1 MNWVDLVL
9 LAVIAVSALLAFMR
23 GLVREVMGVGA
34 WIGAALFTLWGSPF
48 VEPRVAAWLGS
59 GDYSKPVS
67 YLICFIIALV
77 LLMILA
83 GMIGSVVRGSLL
95 SGIDRTLGVV
105 FGAIRGA
112 ALVAAAYLIVGL
124 LVVPD
129 RWPDPV
135 REAALLPY
143 VHSGAQW
150 LVACLPRSVQPR
162 VVDLPKGR
170 SINAEDLLHLPA
182 QGSATGRASGRSGGQ
197 TGSQSGAPAK
207 ESL

>member
-1 MNWVDLVL
+1 VNWVDLVIV
-9 LAVIAVSALLAFMR
+9 AVIAISALLAFMR

-34 WIGAALFTLWGSPF
+34 WIGAALFTFWASPL
-48 VEPRVAAWLGS
+48 VEPRVATWLGS
-59 GDYSKPVS
+59 GDYSKPVA
-67 YLICFIIALV
+67 YLICFLVSLV
-77 LLMILA
+77 LLMIVA

-105 FGAIRGA
+105 FGAVRGA
-112 ALVAAAYLIVGL
+112 ALMAAAYLIVGL

-135 REAALLPY
+135 KQAGLLPY
-143 VHSGAQW
+143 VYTGAGW
-150 LVACLPRSVQPR
+150 LADCLPPTMRPH

-170 SINAEDLLHLPA
+170 EINSNDLLHLPA
-182 QGSATGRASGRSGGQ
+182 TGRATGRAGGLPGGQ
-197 TGSQSGAPAK
+197 SGTPAK